1 MQGIHGLGGV
11 AHPWHHRRIMARRL
25 VLGSF
30 AAAVALA
37 LGFGFACVASDDE
50 DQFRGDITPSPHACV
65 PAPLAA
71 AHCEILVEGKGVK
84 DLENDYL
91 PRVITCENGGANLE
105 ALKAQAIAARSVAY
119 YSIAKHGSICD
130 SQGCQV
136 YTCAAQPSEKA
147 YQAVQETSGLYL
159 NYNGVLTYAFYVA
172 GDNNTSPPA
181 CVGTPGVGTENW
193 VTYNQGKTGNEV
205 KQTNLGWVFNPGEPG
220 YGQNRGCHS
229 QWGARCLEN
238 NNGYDYEQI
247 LRFYYGADINITQA
261 QGPCILEL
269 GDGDGDP
276 SGDGDGDP
284 STGDGDGDPS
294 TGDGDPSGD
303 GDGECS
309 IGSLGCMCTMGGG
322 CDPDLICVNGN
333 CVPEGPS
340 GPEGGDDPGK
350 GDDGETSAGFRD
362 DVFGDEDGCN
372 CSTRSGSRGGAALL
386 LFGLLGFVRRSR
398 SKTRSLT

>member
-1 MQGIHGLGGV
+1 
-11 AHPWHHRRIMARRL
+11 MARRL
-25 VLGSF
+25 AFASF

-37 LGFGFACVASDDE
+37 LGLGFACVADDAE
-50 DQFRGDITPSPHACV
+50 EQFRGDVTPSPHAWI
-65 PAPLAA
+65 PAPLAE
-71 AHCEILVEGKGVK
+71 AHCEILVEGKGIK
-84 DLENDYL
+84 DLETDYL

-119 YSIAKHGSICD
+119 YYIENQGSVCD

-136 YTCAAQPSEKA
+136 YTCASPPSEKA
-147 YQAVQETSGLYL
+147 YQAVEETSGLYL

-172 GDNNTSPPA
+172 GDSNTSPPQ

-193 VTYNQGKTGNEV
+193 VTYNQNKSGTDVE
-205 KQTNLGWVFNPGEPG
+205 QTNLGWVFNPGEPG

-247 LRFYYGADINITQA
+247 LRFYYGEDINITQA
-261 QGPCILEL
+261 QGSCVLEL

-276 SGDGDGDP
+276 GDGDGDP

-294 TGDGDPSGD
+294 TGDGDGDPSTGD
-303 GDGECS
+303 GDGECT

-322 CDPDLICVNGN
+322 CDPGLICANGN
-333 CVPEGPS
+333 CVPEAPGEE
-340 GPEGGDDPGK
+340 EGAGD
-350 GDDGETSAGFRD
+350 GDNDDDQGGGETSPGFRD
-362 DVFGDEDGCN
+362 DAFGEGEGCE
-372 CSTRSGSRGGAALL
+372 CSTQSRSNGVVGLL
-386 LFGLLGFVRRSR
+386 LLGLLGFVRRSR
-398 SKTRSLT
+398 SKMRSQA